1 MKIQPYLNFD
11 GDCGDAFRHYAHV
24 LGGDLDIRTNAES
37 PGSDQ
42 IPESQGD
49 RVMHARLVVG
59 DQVLMASDAPPGQ
72 YQRPGGNYVSIA
84 VEGAGEARRIFDA
97 LADGAQVQ
105 MPFDVT
111 FWSPGFGMLVDRW
124 GTPWMVN
131 TVPSADQQADSA
143 TAESAA
149 R

>member
-1 MKIQPYLNFD
+1 
-11 GDCGDAFRHYAHV
+11 V

-37 PGSDQ
+37 PGADQ

-72 YQRPGGNYVSIA
+72 YQRPAGNYVSIT
-84 VEGAGEARRIFDA
+84 VDDAGEARRLFDA
-97 LADGAQVQ
+97 LADGAQVP
-105 MPFDVT
+105 MPFDAT

-131 TVPSADQQADSA
+131 TMPPAD
-143 TAESAA
+143 
-149 R
+149 

>member
-11 GDCGDAFRHYAHV
+11 GDCAEAFRHYAQV
-24 LGGDLDIRTNAES
+24 LGGELEMQTNAES
-37 PGSDQ
+37 PAADQ

-49 RVMHARLVVG
+49 RVMHARLVVD

-72 YQRPGGNYVSIA
+72 YQRPGGNYVSITFDD
-84 VEGAGEARRIFDA
+84 AGEARRTFDA

-105 MPFDVT
+105 MPFAQT

-131 TVPSADQQADSA
+131 TMAPADDQAN
-143 TAESAA
+143 TAGAGSAA

>member
-11 GDCGDAFRHYAHV
+11 GDCADAFRHYAQV

-37 PGSDQ
+37 PGADQ
-42 IPESQGD
+42 IPESQSD

-59 DQVLMASDAPPGQ
+59 DQILMASDAPPGQ
-72 YQRPGGNYVSIA
+72 YQRPAGNYVSITIEDA
-84 VEGAGEARRIFDA
+84 AEARRIFDA

-105 MPFDVT
+105 MPFAAT

-131 TVPSADQQADSA
+131 TMPTADQQADSA
-143 TAESAA
+143 TAGSAA